1 MNHTVSSYG
10 LLALALACTVP
21 LLAATAFPQA
31 GPKLQ
36 VAIVK
41 NDSDGPKYMAEGGL
55 LPLLDKLGCEVRGP
69 ETAALSKEEQAEYG
83 AWNRDALESRNIGS
97 IVARNGQGER
107 LILGL
112 LTNCTDLLGMLA
124 GLQHLGLP
132 GDPSGSRVK
141 GERREGLAGLKPL
154 RVGLVY
160 FDAHADFNTPE
171 TTLSGMLGGMDVAVA
186 AGMCLTRL
194 RLKTGLDPALPA
206 KYIVFGGL
214 RDVDPLERELLDR
227 SECQYLNVEDIRTA
241 AGAVDAQVRRLGSLV
256 DVIYVHVDMDVLD
269 PAEVAGHPLTAPEG
283 PTSVELAGAIRR
295 IFAHPKAAALGLA
308 SIPFGDRDKDGLSL
322 RAAYRLIGASV
333 AGAKSRS

>member
-1 MNHTVSSYG
+1 MSHLTTPGG
-10 LLALALACTVP
+10 LLALVLICAVP
-21 LLAATAFPQA
+21 LLSATAASPPR
-31 GPKLQ
+31 PKLR
-36 VAIVK
+36 VAVVR

-55 LPLLDKLGCEVRGP
+55 RPLLEKLGCDVTGP
-69 ETAALSKEEQAEYG
+69 EIVALTKEERAEYG
-83 AWNRDALESRNIGS
+83 AWNQDALESRHIGAL
-97 IVARNGQGER
+97 VAKNRQGEG
-107 LILGL
+107 LVLGL

-124 GLQHLGLP
+124 GLQHLGPAL
-132 GDPSGSRVK
+132 DPSDPAAK

-194 RLKTGLDPALPA
+194 RLKAGLDPALPT
-206 KYIVFGGL
+206 KYIVLGGL

-227 SECQYLNVEDIRTA
+227 SECQYLSVADIRTA
-241 AGAVDAQVRRLGSLV
+241 AGAVEAQVRRLGSLV

-283 PTSVELAGAIRR
+283 PTSVELAKAIRR
-295 IFAHPKAAALGLA
+295 IFAHPKAASLGLA
-308 SIPFGDRDKDGLSL
+308 SIPFGDRDKDGRSL
-322 RAAYRLIGASV
+322 QAAYRLIEASV
-333 AGAKSRS
+333 AGIRSR